1 MVFKLTF
8 EIARK
13 SFFKQ
18 NQYFINYLYIMFKY
32 TRHTLKKIESLFE
45 SSAYQIRYERGSF
58 QSGYCLVEDRKIIVI
73 NRFFEVEGR
82 INTLI
87 EILNNVA
94 LDEAEFDEKQLDFY
108 QQILS
113 MDELA
118 NTESH

>member
-1 MVFKLTF
+1 
-8 EIARK
+8 
-13 SFFKQ
+13 
-18 NQYFINYLYIMFKY
+18 MFKY
-32 TRHTLKKIESLFE
+32 TRHTLKKIEILFE
-45 SSAYQIRYERGSF
+45 SSSYQIRYEKGSF

-73 NRFFEVEGR
+73 NRFFEIEGR

-94 LDEAEFDEKQLDFY
+94 LDESEFDEKQMDFY

-118 NTESH
+118 KSESN